1 MHVLIKPGAYGRWMD
16 CSRQIVNW
24 SFDGNT
30 YALSYDD
37 GRHEELCADQVQI
50 YDQVSNKQ
58 DVKHDAVYV
67 NGDLWPRVESLW
79 EVRRRDNPHSVR
91 YTLGARL
98 VSGELCFYHRSDKD
112 VCVVPEDPELA
123 KARLVRE
130 YVHDEVR
137 HQAVRVGATL
147 QSKGNERWWTGEGD
161 AKPEAILANQWK
173 KLSKAPSGSALE
185 AYLRGTISTQTV
197 ANDRIIMPFHSN
209 IDQRNAIRAALE
221 NQISVIDGP
230 PGTGKTQTIL
240 NHVSVFHHVVLAFH
254 APPPSGTCP
263 CL

>member
-1 MHVLIKPGAYGRWMD
+1 M
-16 CSRQIVNW
+16 
-24 SFDGNT
+24 
-30 YALSYDD
+30 
-37 GRHEELCADQVQI
+37 
-50 YDQVSNKQ
+50 
-58 DVKHDAVYV
+58 
-67 NGDLWPRVESLW
+67 
-79 EVRRRDNPHSVR
+79 
-91 YTLGARL
+91 
-98 VSGELCFYHRSDKD
+98 SGELCFYHRSDKD

-123 KARLVRE
+123 KARLVMKYVRE
-130 YVHDEVR
+130 EVR
-137 HQAVRVGATL
+137 KQARRTAEA
-147 QSKGNERWWTGEGD
+147 QESNGNKSGRAGEANTTPD
-161 AKPEAILANQWK
+161 AILANQWE
-173 KLSKAPSGSALE
+173 KLSKAPTGSALE
-185 AYLRGTISTQTV
+185 AYLRGTISTQTG

>member
-1 MHVLIKPGAYGRWMD
+1 MGSVDPRMMHVLIKPGAYGRWMD

-24 SFDGNT
+24 SFDSNT

-50 YDQVSNKQ
+50 YDQVSSKQ

-91 YTLGARL
+91 YTLGACL

-123 KARLVRE
+123 KARLVME

-137 HQAVRVGATL
+137 HQAVRVGGRHCRAKEMRAGGQARPILRRTRFL
-147 QSKGNERWWTGEGD
+147 RINGRSYRRPPAVLRSKHICGE
-161 AKPEAILANQWK
+161 
-173 KLSKAPSGSALE
+173 
-185 AYLRGTISTQTV
+185 
-197 ANDRIIMPFHSN
+197 
-209 IDQRNAIRAALE
+209 
-221 NQISVIDGP
+221 
-230 PGTGKTQTIL
+230 
-240 NHVSVFHHVVLAFH
+240 
-254 APPPSGTCP
+254 
-263 CL
+263 